1 VRAAKNPIV
10 RFQFEEH
17 PVEQRAGGRQL
28 EAQKGA

>member
-17 PVEQRAGGRQL
+17 PVEHGAGDRQL
-28 EAQKGA
+28 ETQKGA